1 MTSSSRISKRGS
13 AEHSSRRAFIACE
26 EEKPWVPLAVA
37 STVSP
42 SASTPWARSASAS
55 SGARIAPRP
64 RAMRT
69 SSSRRT
75 RRTGRSRAGTVVVSM
90 PLPHVAVPIP
100 RWMGPVPCADAR
112 CSERAMSARARSRAR
127 PRAMGS
133 RMSRLRRT
141 GCSVYSWARPP
152 GCAPDRDSVGSDA
165 LSAAMSRSR
174 RERHASRA
182 VPTRVVG
189 CVEVDEAEVA
199 SGSGAERRE
208 KILGTTF

>member
-1 MTSSSRISKRGS
+1 
-13 AEHSSRRAFIACE
+13 
-26 EEKPWVPLAVA
+26 
-37 STVSP
+37 
-42 SASTPWARSASAS
+42 
-55 SGARIAPRP
+55 
-64 RAMRT
+64 
-69 SSSRRT
+69 
-75 RRTGRSRAGTVVVSM
+75 
-90 PLPHVAVPIP
+90 
-100 RWMGPVPCADAR
+100 
-112 CSERAMSARARSRAR
+112 MSARARSRAR

-208 KILGTTF
+208 KILGTTI